1 MNTEAKQLEEE
12 WVINTPST
20 SFRPRPTMSNPANLK
35 LKAESAQHRQR
46 GLSHEAIPFVPRRK
60 SEESKADE
68 TLETICKLGIAIEL
82 IEKLVDIYNT
92 EKQLQTKVQKAAAS
106 ETRHKAMKAGLLQSD
121 DPVGLIVV
129 SSMLLFLND
138 LLSR

>member
-1 MNTEAKQLEEE
+1 
-12 WVINTPST
+12 
-20 SFRPRPTMSNPANLK
+20 
-35 LKAESAQHRQR
+35 
-46 GLSHEAIPFVPRRK
+46 
-60 SEESKADE
+60 
-68 TLETICKLGIAIEL
+68 LGIAIEL